1 MWWCRQEERQNEN
14 AHFWRDLSLAVW
26 GSHSLST
33 FFSKCIQYGQS
44 AHDELMSQ
52 CEVSWPWRE
61 PHTWNWLDHPL
72 TTLTLTKVYLQVGP
86 SSYKRWFGL
95 LCARLWEELI
105 SSFMPFLIYFRLW
118 AKALLKISLPH
129 LLLLEVTYP
138 LWKILE
144 VMCVLHT
151 HTHTQKSKSSIPWNH
166 RELSLALSSL
176 FK

>member
-1 MWWCRQEERQNEN
+1 MMQAGGDAFQKCTFLICSLSSCLVHFFSLFPLSQVRPMWWWLCE
-14 AHFWRDLSLAVW
+14 
-26 GSHSLST
+26 LST
-33 FFSKCIQYGQS
+33 WLVFTF
-44 AHDELMSQ
+44 
-52 CEVSWPWRE
+52 WE
-61 PHTWNWLDHPL
+61 PHTCLWLEPTL
-72 TTLTLTKVYLQVGP
+72 TSLTLTKGYLQVGP

-144 VMCVLHT
+144 VICVIPHT
-151 HTHTQKSKSSIPWNH
+151 HTHTKIKIKHSMKSQ
-166 RELSLALSSL
+166 RALFSSL
-176 FK
+176 FPLQIIFP